1 MVTEDNIPRQLA
13 ELVQWVCW
21 RNENGRKLPVQPN
34 GTPAKSNDASTWCGL
49 DEALEAAPRHTGL
62 GFVFAGGMVGIDLDA
77 CYHEGAVDG
86 WAWEILQRFRG
97 TYAEWS
103 PSGTGVHVIAYGSLP
118 GGRGRKLK
126 IEAPK
131 VGDKS
136 PGIEIYEQ
144 ARYFCFTGQ
153 RLPGVSGDVTNQQA
167 AIDWLLSRFDQP
179 VPTAPQLKEK
189 GRVDVPRWLARR
201 GVQVLGTDTQDD
213 GTRRWF
219 IPCPGAGSHSTP
231 SGPRDCVVTQESSG
245 AMGGHCFHASCGMG
259 DWHALSAALG
269 RPEYD
274 DYDDALRPDPGV
286 DLSAIVGVVGI
297 DDDEQE
303 EEESESADAV
313 EPFPYECLRPPGLL
327 SEIVDYTLSTSLYPQ
342 PEMAL
347 AGALSLLATIT
358 GRKVCDHRN
367 TRTNVYI
374 LSLSESGTGKEQP
387 RKVNKKLLMLSG
399 GAEMIGSE
407 RVGSHA
413 GVVTTVCES
422 PACLMQLDEMGRLL
436 EMCKDASR
444 APHLYSL
451 ITVLMQMFTSSDSVW
466 KADAYADAKKIKT
479 IDQPHLVLYG
489 TATPDS
495 FWGSLSTENVKEG
508 LMGRLLVFEGRGYTV
523 DMNEKI
529 EVFDPPESLLR
540 SIRHWIDFNPGGNLA
555 ERSPVPRIVPH
566 SPEALDRLL
575 EHQRGINSRRKTE
588 HPLRAALW
596 SRCGEKSAKLA
607 LLHACSR
614 ARCVPESIIR
624 ADVDWGIRLANWLTR
639 RLLHGCKEH
648 VAENRTEARKKRLL
662 REIGYGGI
670 TKTQL
675 TRRTQYMT
683 ARERNEALSDLE
695 QSGQIEVA
703 TTETGK
709 RPKSI
714 VRRKARKQRTA

>member
-1 MVTEDNIPRQLA
+1 MLTKDNIPRQLA

-34 GTPAKSNDASTWCGL
+34 GTPAKSNDSSTWCGL

-62 GFVFAGGMVGIDLDA
+62 GFVFSGGMVGIDLDA
-77 CYHEGAVDG
+77 CYHNGAVDG
-86 WAWEILQRFRG
+86 WAWDILHRFRG

-131 VGDKS
+131 VGDKN

-153 RLPGVSGDVTNQQA
+153 RLPGFSGDVTNQQA

-179 VPTAPQLKEK
+179 APAAPQLKEK

-231 SGPRDCVVTQESSG
+231 SGPRDCVVTQEPSG

-259 DWHALSAALG
+259 DWHALSSALG

-286 DLSAIVGVVGI
+286 DLSAIVGVIGI
-297 DDDEQE
+297 DDDDE
-303 EEESESADAV
+303 EEDVEEVADAV

-327 SEIVDYTLSTSLYPQ
+327 SDIVDYTLSTSLYPQ
-342 PEMAL
+342 PELAL
-347 AGALSLLATIT
+347 AGAVSLLSTIT
-358 GRKVCDHRN
+358 GRKVRDQHD
-367 TRTNVYI
+367 TRTNVYV
-374 LSLSESGTGKEQP
+374 LSLGESGTGKERARQ
-387 RKVNKKLLMLSG
+387 VNKKLLTLSG
-399 GAEMIGSE
+399 GAELLGSE

-413 GVVTTVCES
+413 GIVTTVCDT

-436 EMCKDASR
+436 ETCKDPRRS
-444 APHLYSL
+444 PHLYNC
-451 ITVLMQMFTSSDSVW
+451 ITVLMQLFTSSDTIW

-479 IDQPHLVLYG
+479 IDQPHLVIYG

-495 FWGSLSTENVKEG
+495 FWDSLSTANVGEG
-508 LMGRLLVFEGRGYTV
+508 LIGRLLVFEGRGYTV
-523 DMNEKI
+523 EMQSEI
-529 EVFDPPESLLR
+529 EIVDPPEVLLR
-540 SIRHWIDFNPGGNLA
+540 MVRHWIDFKPGGNLA
-555 ERSPVPRIVPH
+555 ELSPTPKLVPH
-566 SPEALDRLL
+566 TPEAIERFS
-575 EHQRGINSRRKTE
+575 EHVRGINQRRVNE

-648 VAENRTEARKKRLL
+648 VAENQTEARKKRLL

-683 ARERNEALSDLE
+683 ARERNEALNDLE

-703 TTETGK
+703 TIDTGK
-709 RPKSI
+709 RPKSV